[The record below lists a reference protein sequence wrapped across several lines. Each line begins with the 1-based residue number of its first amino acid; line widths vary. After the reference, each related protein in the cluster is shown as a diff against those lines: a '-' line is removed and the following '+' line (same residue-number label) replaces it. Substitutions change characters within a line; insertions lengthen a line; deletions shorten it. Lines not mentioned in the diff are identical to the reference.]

1 MHTNEIANKEIT
13 MEIVNKTFNIQK
25 RDEVGVAKKAY
36 TVFVYAVNDAV
47 RCVKVV
53 SGKKIAKCENFS
65 IKDFNSG
72 IRLGSVV
79 EV

>member
-1 MHTNEIANKEIT
+1 
-13 MEIVNKTFNIQK
+13 MEIINKTFKIQK
-25 RDEVGVAKKAY
+25 RDEMGVAKKVY

-53 SGKKIAKCENFS
+53 NGKKTAKCENFS
-65 IKDFNSG
+65 INDFNSG

-79 EV
+79 EA

>member
-1 MHTNEIANKEIT
+1 M
-13 MEIVNKTFNIQK
+13 
-25 RDEVGVAKKAY
+25 GVTKKVY

-53 SGKKIAKCENFS
+53 NGKKTAKCENFS